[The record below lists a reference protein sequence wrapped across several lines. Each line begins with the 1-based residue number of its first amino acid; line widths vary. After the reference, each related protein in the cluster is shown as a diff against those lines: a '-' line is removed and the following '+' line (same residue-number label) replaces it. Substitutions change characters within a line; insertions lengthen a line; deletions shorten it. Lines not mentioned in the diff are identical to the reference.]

1 MKSSRSSCARHSHSI
16 SRPAD
21 TAHVKLACG
30 TAARY
35 PVYSTYK
42 DMKLQFN
49 CVRLKP
55 KLGILALVALLGAC
69 ASTTPDSGSPGLT
82 CLIPSNC
89 VISRQAGDLMP
100 LRYAGTPAQAMELLR
115 ATVAT
120 FPEATVVRAD
130 PLGMELIFTT
140 PIGFRDEVDFR
151 IDAEAQL
158 VHFRSRSQIGLFD
171 FGKNRS
177 RMREFTTRFEQLS
190 RR

>member
-1 MKSSRSSCARHSHSI
+1 MTLESN
-16 SRPAD
+16 
-21 TAHVKLACG
+21 G
-30 TAARY
+30 
-35 PVYSTYK
+35 
-42 DMKLQFN
+42 
-49 CVRLKP
+49 VRLKSEF
-55 KLGILALVALLGAC
+55 GILALVVLLGAC
-69 ASTTPDSGSPGLT
+69 ASTAPESGSPELT

-89 VISRQAGDLMP
+89 VSSREAGDLMP
-100 LRYAGTPAQAMELLR
+100 LRYAGTQAQALELLR

-130 PLGMELIFTT
+130 PLGLQLMFTT

-151 IDAEAQL
+151 IDAKAQL
-158 VHFRSRSQIGLFD
+158 INFRSRSLFGLFD

>member
-1 MKSSRSSCARHSHSI
+1 M
-16 SRPAD
+16 
-21 TAHVKLACG
+21 TLE
-30 TAARY
+30 
-35 PVYSTYK
+35 
-42 DMKLQFN
+42 FN
-49 CVRLKP
+49 GVRLKSDF
-55 KLGILALVALLGAC
+55 GFLALVVLLSAC
-69 ASTTPDSGSPGLT
+69 ASTAPDFSSPELT

-89 VISRQAGDLMP
+89 VSSRETDNLMP
-100 LRYAGTPAQAMELLR
+100 LRYAGTQAQALELLR

-130 PLGMELIFTT
+130 PLGLQLIFTT

-151 IDAEAQL
+151 IDVRAQL
-158 VHFRSRSQIGLFD
+158 INFRSRSLIGLFD

>member
-1 MKSSRSSCARHSHSI
+1 
-16 SRPAD
+16 
-21 TAHVKLACG
+21 
-30 TAARY
+30 
-35 PVYSTYK
+35 
-42 DMKLQFN
+42 
-49 CVRLKP
+49 
-55 KLGILALVALLGAC
+55 
-69 ASTTPDSGSPGLT
+69 
-82 CLIPSNC
+82 
-89 VISRQAGDLMP
+89 
-100 LRYAGTPAQAMELLR
+100 MELLR